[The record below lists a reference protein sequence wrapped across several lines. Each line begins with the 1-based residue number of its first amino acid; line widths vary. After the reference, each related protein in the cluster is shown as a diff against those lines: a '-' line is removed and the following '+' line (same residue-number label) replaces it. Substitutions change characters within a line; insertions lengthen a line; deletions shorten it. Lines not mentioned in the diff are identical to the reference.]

1 DLTVKMSA
9 ASGDKT
15 VNKVALCSAIFAGF
29 AYVGY
34 SVVRT
39 AFCRKLGRR
48 GECEG
53 YEGEHRLYFRR
64 LSQTTQTDV
73 LLGNLDMDAES
84 GRIILRPLTV
94 QERIRD
100 LNCRARMFTD
110 TMLAIQ
116 AGAPSPGQSPK
127 TGPRSLQ
134 CSPWSSPRILSPV
147 DVRTFLASRSTE
159 NLSGLGTGESGALR
173 LSGGDMVLVAG
184 SPMHRRWMRRSV
196 RQGTPVSSKSRS
208 PETPRHR
215 DDEMRREAERLL
227 RDDEE
232 ELRMRLDTVQH
243 RDRVITSHEAKSLIA
258 LLHSSDDAL
267 LERTLTTI
275 ANCSTFTANQDMIRE
290 AGGLFRLQN
299 LLQHPKQNIQLAAIK
314 ALANLALNQE
324 NQKELKDAIPMLLS
338 YILRSDLAN
347 SVANGD
353 AADGGKSQNRNSF
366 GGMSEALLLA
376 ALVALTNVAVL
387 TDWHDEFYVA
397 LHSLYRLVDNGN
409 AAVKLQSLRLL
420 INLSCN
426 EDMVPSLLAAQAPR
440 KLIYLLDPHTQEDVL
455 LRVVTLLA
463 NLTTA
468 AKQQQLDPT
477 VDLPAEDK
485 AASPDTMYAAIF
497 GVNVHEKIVSKSSV
511 LSSQHP
517 NEDVRFQATKLYE
530 AVRS

>member
-1 DLTVKMSA
+1 MSA

-116 AGAPSPGQSPK
+116 AGVPSPGQSPK

-159 NLSGLGTGESGALR
+159 NLSGLGTGETGALR

-184 SPMHRRWMRRSV
+184 SPMHRRWVRRSV
-196 RQGTPVSSKSRS
+196 RHGTPVSSKSRS

-243 RDRVITSHEAKSLIA
+243 RDRVMTSHEAKSLIA

-353 AADGGKSQNRNSF
+353 ATDGGKSQNNNRSSF

-511 LSSQHP
+511 LSSQHS

-530 AVRS
+530 AVKS

>member
-1 DLTVKMSA
+1 MSA

-53 YEGEHRLYFRR
+53 YEAGEHRLYFRR

-73 LLGNLDMDAES
+73 LLGNLDMDTES

-116 AGAPSPGQSPK
+116 AGQAAPGQSPK

-159 NLSGLGTGESGALR
+159 NLSGLGTGDSGALR
-173 LSGGDMVLVAG
+173 ISGGDMVLVAG

-196 RQGTPVSSKSRS
+196 RHGTPVSRNSRS
-208 PETPRHR
+208 PETPRHH

-232 ELRMRLDTVQH
+232 ELRLRLDAVH
-243 RDRVITSHEAKSLIA
+243 RDRVLSPHEAKSLIA

-275 ANCSTFTANQDMIRE
+275 ANCSTFTANQDAIRE

-324 NQKELKDAIPMLLS
+324 NQKELKDAIPVLLS

-347 SVANGD
+347 TQVANGD
-353 AADGGKSQNRNSF
+353 ANDGGKSHGRSGF

-397 LHSLYRLVDNGN
+397 LHSLYRLIDNGN

-440 KLIYLLDPHTQEDVL
+440 KLIYLLDPHTHEDVL

-497 GVNVHEKIVSKSSV
+497 GVNVHEKVVSKASV

-517 NEDVRFQATKLYE
+517 NEDIRFQASKLYE
-530 AVRS
+530 AVKL

>member
-1 DLTVKMSA
+1 MSA

-48 GECEG
+48 GECEA

-84 GRIILRPLTV
+84 GRIVLRPLTV

-116 AGAPSPGQSPK
+116 AGAPTPGQSPK

-159 NLSGLGTGESGALR
+159 NLSGLGTGESGAFR

-184 SPMHRRWMRRSV
+184 SPMHRRWGRRSV
-196 RQGTPVSSKSRS
+196 RHGTPVSSKSRS

-215 DDEMRREAERLL
+215 DDEVRREAERLL

-232 ELRMRLDTVQH
+232 ELRRRLDTVGH
-243 RDRVITSHEAKSLIA
+243 RDRVMTAHEAKSLIA

-290 AGGLFRLQN
+290 AGGLLRLQN
-299 LLQHPKQNIQLAAIK
+299 LLQHPKPNVQLAAIK

-338 YILRSDLAN
+338 YILRSDLASN
-347 SVANGD
+347 HVANGD
-353 AADGGKSQNRNSF
+353 ANEGAKGHSSSRGGF

-387 TDWHDEFYVA
+387 SDWHDEFYVA

-497 GVNVHEKIVSKSSV
+497 GVNVHEKIISKASV
-511 LSSQHP
+511 LSSQHS
-517 NEDVRFQATKLYE
+517 NEDVRFQASKLYE
-530 AVRS
+530 AIKL